1 MPTPTCSKCRR
12 VIPSD
17 DINVAQ
23 DVAYC
28 RGCNLSYRLSE
39 LTAGQENFA
48 NLDLQRPP
56 PGAWYSSGG
65 GGTVVGAT
73 NRSLGVALGALFI
86 AVFWN
91 GIVSVFMAIAIAA
104 TLNNLHLPVPAWFP
118 APKMSGE
125 NGMMGAGMTLF
136 LWLFLT
142 PFIFIGLTVVAT
154 ALTSLFGRTE
164 ARLENTRGRVFTG
177 VGPVG
182 WKRNFEVAQV
192 KDVSIERKHNHEGRD
207 SFSILV
213 ETREGKQ
220 IKFGSLLTNERR
232 QFMVGALRK
241 TLLR

>member
-1 MPTPTCSKCRR
+1 M
-12 VIPSD
+12 IPSD

-28 RGCNLSYRLSE
+28 RGCNISYRLSE
-39 LTAGQENFA
+39 LASGLEDFA

-56 PGAWYSSGG
+56 PGAWYSSDGA
-65 GGTVVGAT
+65 GTVVGAT
-73 NRSLGVALGALFI
+73 NRSLAVAFGALFF

-91 GIVSVFMAIAIAA
+91 GIVSVFVFFAIAG
-104 TLNNLHLPVPAWFP
+104 TLQNLNIPLPAWIP
-118 APKMSGE
+118 APKI
-125 NGMMGAGMTLF
+125 NGGTGTMGAGMTLF
-136 LWLFLT
+136 LWVFLT
-142 PFIFIGLTVVAT
+142 PFILIGLTVAAM

-164 ARLENTRGRVFTG
+164 VTLESRRGRVFTG
-177 VGPVG
+177 VGPIG
-182 WKRNFEVAQV
+182 WKRNFEVSEV
-192 KDVSIERKHNHEGRD
+192 KDTRIEQKYNREGRD
-207 SFSILV
+207 SFTILL